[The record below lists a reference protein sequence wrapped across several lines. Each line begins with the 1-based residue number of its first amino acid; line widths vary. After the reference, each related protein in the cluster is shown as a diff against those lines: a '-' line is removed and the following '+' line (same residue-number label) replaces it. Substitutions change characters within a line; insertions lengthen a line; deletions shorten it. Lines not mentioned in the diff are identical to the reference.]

1 MKFSSFF
8 KYIISGILLLAMFCI
23 PVCADA
29 IPDAEDLSV
38 SQGSHSADGKVTLL
52 GNEQLVKN
60 CQAAVLFD
68 VNSDTMLYAWNA
80 DVRVEPASLVK
91 IMTAWIAVEEGNL
104 SDVVVVDQ
112 QVLDTISED
121 ATMVYLQDEEVL
133 TLKDLLYCM
142 MVGSGNDAAA
152 VIAQHMCGSQ
162 QAFVELMNTYAA
174 NVGCLDTKF
183 MNAHG
188 LYHPDQYTTG
198 RDVVRILDAALEHE
212 EFRNVFGAIYYT
224 VPQTN
229 EYEERILTSKNYLM
243 NADDMEIY
251 YDKRVTGGRTGV
263 TNDGNRCI
271 ASTAKMGNLEVICLI
286 LGSGSE
292 YMEDDYAIRS
302 FGGFAETTELL
313 NHCMP
318 GFKRTQ
324 VLYEGQIFRKIE
336 VVNGDSALMLGAD
349 RTVSTVLPE
358 NVVEGNLIY
367 QYSDDFTELKAP
379 IEKGQKLSSV
389 QVWYNGVC
397 LAQSDLYA
405 MNSVSVAQPMIVRGG
420 EGNWWSSVLPVIG
433 YGVLILAAFLVAWF
447 LLRRVISRLRRASSR
462 NKSRRYRQSRKRSR

>member
-8 KYIISGILLLAMFCI
+8 KYIIIGILVVALLCI

-29 IPDAEDLSV
+29 IPKDEDLSV
-38 SQGSHSADGKVTLL
+38 SQGSYSADGKVTLL

-60 CQAAVLFD
+60 CQAAILFD
-68 VNSDTMLYAWNA
+68 INSNTMIYAWNA

-152 VIAQHMCGSQ
+152 VIAQHMYGSQ
-162 QAFVELMNTYAA
+162 QAFVERMNAYAA
-174 NVGCLDTKF
+174 NVGCLDTNF

-198 RDVVRILDAALEHE
+198 RDVTKILDAALENE

-224 VPQTN
+224 VPRTN
-229 EYEERILTSKNYLM
+229 EYEERILSSKNYLM

-251 YDKRVTGGRTGV
+251 YDRRVTGGRTGV

-292 YMEDDYAIRS
+292 YVEDDYAIRS

-313 NHCMP
+313 NYCMP
-318 GFKRTQ
+318 GYKRAQ
-324 VLYEGQIFRKIE
+324 VLYEGQIFRKVE
-336 VVNGDSALMLGAD
+336 VVGGDSVVMLGVD
-349 RTVSTVLPE
+349 RTISTVLPE
-358 NVVEGNLIY
+358 NVVEGNLVY
-367 QYSDDFTELKAP
+367 QYSDDFTELEAP
-379 IEKGQKLSSV
+379 IEKGQKLSNV
-389 QVWYNGVC
+389 QVWYNGIC

-405 MNSVSVAQPMIVRGG
+405 MNSVSVLQPMIVQSGQG
-420 EGNWWSSVLPVIG
+420 SSVSAFLPVIG
-433 YGVLILAAFLVAWF
+433 YGLLILAALFVAWNV
-447 LLRRVISRLRRASSR
+447 LRRVIMRLRWASSE
-462 NKSRRYRQSRKRSR
+462 NKSRRYRHSRKRSR